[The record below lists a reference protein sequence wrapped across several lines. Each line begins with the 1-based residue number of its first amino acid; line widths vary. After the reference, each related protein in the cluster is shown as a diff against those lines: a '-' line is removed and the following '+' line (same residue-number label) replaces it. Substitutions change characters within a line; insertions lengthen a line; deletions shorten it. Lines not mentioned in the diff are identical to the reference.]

1 MSSSTPALTV
11 DGLRKDF
18 GPIAALDGRMVRVL
32 HGIHLRAEFGA
43 VTTLLGTNGAGKS
56 TTLACAQGLLK
67 PDGGTVSL
75 LGHDPYRAGSEIRS
89 RVGVMLQDGGLPPSV
104 RPAALLKHV
113 AGMFRTP
120 EDPVALMARL
130 GIDEFAHTPIRR
142 LSGGQKQRVALA
154 AALVGR
160 PEAVF
165 LDEPSAGLDPQSR
178 QTVFELIR
186 ELRDA
191 GLAIVLT
198 THLMDDA
205 QRLSD
210 YVYIIAGGRNVA
222 EGTVAELTSHEP
234 TEARVLELAAEGRLA
249 ADPGLTAAG
258 LTVHPDGDGRVRIA
272 GISTTAHLSAVTAW
286 LERRGVLPT
295 ALSMQP
301 RTLEDV
307 FLHLAGGSAADSAGR
322 PLDPPG
328 APDHRNRRL
337 PQEQATPLEQRP
349 NGTA

>member
-18 GPIAALDGRMVRVL
+18 GPVAALDGRMVRVL
-32 HGIHLRAEFGA
+32 HGIGLRAEFGA

-75 LGHDPYRAGSEIRS
+75 LGHDPYRAGSAIRS

-104 RPAALLKHV
+104 RPAALLRHV
-113 AGMFRTP
+113 AGMFRAP
-120 EDPVALMARL
+120 EDPAALMARL

-160 PEAVF
+160 PEVVF

-210 YVYIIAGGRNVA
+210 YVYIISGGRNVA

-234 TEARVLELAAEGRLA
+234 TEARVLEVVAEAPLA
-249 ADPGLTAAG
+249 ADAELGAAG
-258 LTVHPDGDGRVRIA
+258 LTVHPDDGGRFRIV
-272 GISTTAHLSAVTAW
+272 GISTPAHLAAVTAW
-286 LERRGVLPT
+286 LERHGVLPT

-301 RTLEDV
+301 RSLEDV
-307 FLHLAGGSAADSAGR
+307 FLHLAGGSGAEGATTGLEPDAPVDPAGR
-322 PLDPPG
+322 
-328 APDHRNRRL
+328 R
-337 PQEQATPLEQRP
+337 TPLVQRP
-349 NGTA
+349 NGTE